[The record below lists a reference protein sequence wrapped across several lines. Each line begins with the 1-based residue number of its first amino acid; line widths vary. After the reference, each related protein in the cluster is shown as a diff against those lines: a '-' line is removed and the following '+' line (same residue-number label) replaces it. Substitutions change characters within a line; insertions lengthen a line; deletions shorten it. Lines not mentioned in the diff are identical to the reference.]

1 MGPTSLKF
9 TQEHFEDVKLRE
21 EKAMSEQQQLQQK
34 LKLDRIQ
41 WQKQAHLARAQEDNL
56 VANLNAMRTSHAA
69 TLHQLR
75 SDNESLQQAFDA
87 DYEEYETIPSPLNS
101 ICVGVMLSTNASQLA
116 SVPSCFTTFS
126 LIHYVSA
133 E

>member
-1 MGPTSLKF
+1 
-9 TQEHFEDVKLRE
+9 
-21 EKAMSEQQQLQQK
+21 MSEQQQLQQK

-87 DYEEYETIPSPLNS
+87 DYEEYEPIPSPLNS

-116 SVPSCFTTFS
+116 SVPSCFTIFS